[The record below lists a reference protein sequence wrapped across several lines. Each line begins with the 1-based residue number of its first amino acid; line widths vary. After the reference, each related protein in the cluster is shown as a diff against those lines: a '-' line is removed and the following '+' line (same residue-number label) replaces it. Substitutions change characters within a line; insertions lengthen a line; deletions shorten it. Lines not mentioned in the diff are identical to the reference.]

1 MSTQLATMS
10 KSALVKKTQGLLSS
24 SERSKTKNAKAGDKM
39 LQVLGIGTAATAAGL
54 IGYIQGRV
62 RNKKDNTE
70 LSLGP
75 VPATVAAS
83 ALLTGISFFYNPG
96 GQTTYAAA
104 GCMAA
109 FTNDYAKKLGTK
121 AYAKKNGVE
130 VSGGIMGGLD
140 DADLEALG

>member
-1 MSTQLATMS
+1 
-10 KSALVKKTQGLLSS
+10 
-24 SERSKTKNAKAGDKM
+24 M

-75 VPATVAAS
+75 IPATVAAS
-83 ALLTGISFFYNPG
+83 ALLTGVSFFYNPG
-96 GQTTYAAA
+96 GQFTYAAA

-109 FTNDYAKKLGTK
+109 FTNDYAKRLGTK
-121 AYAKKNGVE
+121 AYAKKHGVE
-130 VSGGIMGGLD
+130 VSGHLIGELD
-140 DADLEALG
+140 DDDLTALAG